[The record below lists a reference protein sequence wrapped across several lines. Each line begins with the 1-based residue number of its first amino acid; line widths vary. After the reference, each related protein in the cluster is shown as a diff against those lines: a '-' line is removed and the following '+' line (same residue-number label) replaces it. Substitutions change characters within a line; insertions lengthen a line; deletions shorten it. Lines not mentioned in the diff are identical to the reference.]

1 MDATSALFGAQAE
14 ADFRVACLIPRQDLS
29 GQALGTS
36 MFLAQQCIEK
46 QLKAIVLR
54 LNEAMDLEEGDRFLF
69 ELSHSFYPALH
80 TIRKR
85 FVEDLGTP
93 PAPVLRLM
101 DLDASGQ
108 AFADNDCAIGH
119 VVGFWKEYAI
129 PGSQIQ
135 MSVWRNFL
143 HDRLPQDELDSLNRF
158 VRRSAAILP
167 GAPGSSG
174 SGSRPSE
181 QLTNDFKRPPPMR
194 SVIRDRGMTDAIYS
208 DYVWT
213 PQRRGMQELH
223 DLRVACQDTVFSEV
237 CLGRL
242 GRFSRDVQE
251 RAVRRLVTEFAFEAA
266 AMMAYRYM
274 TLYPHSWLGRYPK
287 LLPDGRATPAVYE
300 SRADVVLHRIYN
312 ETRFSMDLLRGH
324 ASKLDELCR
333 LGHEHGYW

>member
-14 ADFRVACLIPRQDLS
+14 ADFRVARSIPRQDLS
-29 GQALGTS
+29 GQALGIS

-69 ELSHSFYPALH
+69 ELSHGFYPALH
-80 TIRKR
+80 RVRTRLVRGMGI
-85 FVEDLGTP
+85 P

-101 DLDASGQ
+101 DLDATGQ
-108 AFADNDCAIGH
+108 EFADNDRVIGH
-119 VVGFWKEYAI
+119 MAGFWKEYAAT
-129 PGSQIQ
+129 GSTIQ
-135 MSVWRNFL
+135 MCVWRHFL
-143 HDRLPQDELDSLNRF
+143 HVSLSRDELDSLNRF

-167 GAPGSSG
+167 GVSNGRG
-174 SGSRPSE
+174 TGNRPPWL
-181 QLTNDFKRPPPMR
+181 LTNDFKQIPPMR

-287 LLPDGRATPAVYE
+287 LLPDGRATPTVYE